1 MISYYQRFDFPVELL
16 AAFYKYFSD
25 NSELCDKTYAASTM
39 KEFGKAVMETVGGKP
54 GNAPSKGSDD
64 DWDED
69 LFDDMWDD
77 ALEVIL
83 DNEAEGDMDFEDDY
97 DEIEMDES
105 CDSSKKRKQLP
116 S

>member
-1 MISYYQRFDFPVELL
+1 
-16 AAFYKYFSD
+16 
-25 NSELCDKTYAASTM
+25 
-39 KEFGKAVMETVGGKP
+39 
-54 GNAPSKGSDD
+54 
-64 DWDED
+64 
-69 LFDDMWDD
+69 MWDD